1 MQTTAVARAHP
12 MRVFLEMIKF
22 EHTIFALPFAYMGM
36 VLAAGGWPGF
46 ATFFWITLAMVSART
61 LAMAVNR
68 VVDRRYDAQNPRT
81 AMRALPRG
89 LLSPRFVWGVAVA
102 AALLLLVSAAML
114 NWLVLALAP
123 LAVVFLI
130 GYSYTKRFTWLSH
143 WVLGLVDGAAAAG
156 GWAAVTASLDAPA
169 FLLWAA
175 VTFWITGFDLI
186 YACQD
191 VAFDRQA
198 GLHSFPA
205 RFGIAASLTAARV
218 CHALTVAL
226 LAATGVALGLAW
238 PYWIGLAIATALLAY
253 ENSLVHPT
261 DLSRLDI
268 AFFNINGYIS
278 VIMFAAAWL
287 GVALRG

>member
-1 MQTTAVARAHP
+1 MT
-12 MRVFLEMIKF
+12 
-22 EHTIFALPFAYMGM
+22 
-36 VLAAGGWPGF
+36 
-46 ATFFWITLAMVSART
+46 
-61 LAMAVNR
+61 
-68 VVDRRYDAQNPRT
+68 
-81 AMRALPRG
+81 
-89 LLSPRFVWGVAVA
+89 A

-123 LAVVFLI
+123 LAVVFLV